1 MNPFEE
7 QEENNTNT
15 KVSNVEIWLEIN
27 GKRKNTYISGL
38 PYDEDVLKE
47 HLKNLKKKHGCNG
60 SYKELSVEGQIKE
73 VLQLQGDHIDNV
85 QSYLKSI
92 NITNFTIRDFQSK

>member
-7 QEENNTNT
+7 QVDNSNT

-27 GKRKNTYISGL
+27 GKRKNTYVGGL
-38 PYDEDVLKE
+38 PFEESVLKE

-60 SYKELSVEGQIKE
+60 AYKELSVEGQIKN
-73 VLQLQGDHIDNV
+73 VLQLQGDHIGNI
-85 QSYLKSI
+85 QSYLKTI
-92 NITNFTIRDFQSK
+92 NITNITIRDFQSN